1 MSYTNLDSLHSRL
14 FYLEDEVA
22 ENKKVTRITAKDE
35 APVTKAEAKA
45 KTPKVK
51 VAKAEKPVKEGRR
64 NVFVRIG
71 AYFKGAWVELRL
83 VRWPTRKAT
92 WGLTVA
98 VILFSAFFV
107 VMILLLDALFK
118 YVFELI
124 IT

>member
-1 MSYTNLDSLHSRL
+1 M
-14 FYLEDEVA
+14 A